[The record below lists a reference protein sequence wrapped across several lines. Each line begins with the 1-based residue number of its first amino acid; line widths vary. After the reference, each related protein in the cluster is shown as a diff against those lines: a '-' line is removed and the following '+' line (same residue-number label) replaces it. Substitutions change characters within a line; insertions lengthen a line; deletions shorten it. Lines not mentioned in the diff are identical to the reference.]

1 MLQKM
6 QGRNE
11 DARELL
17 QNALEL
23 CQSSGMNYVRERVE
37 NSIKNLEND
46 EPIVQIVERFSNH
59 LKNTT
64 IPAAQTKEIQ
74 YTILGCIVMLR
85 EGGLEIYSKYTS
97 DELLSDPSMV
107 AGLISAVSTFA
118 SGLKEDSRGELQS
131 IVHQDIAVLLEHG
144 RNVSCAL
151 LSDKDTYQARIQ
163 QRKFIEQF
171 EDTFSDQLLKFDGGI
186 SAFKIA
192 DEFFST
198 IFTKTGI

>member
-1 MLQKM
+1 M
-6 QGRNE
+6 
-11 DARELL
+11 D
-17 QNALEL
+17 
-23 CQSSGMNYVRERVE
+23 YVRGKVE
-37 NSIKNLEND
+37 SSIENLDD
-46 EPIVQIVERFSNH
+46 EEPVVDIVERFSNH

-64 IPAAQTKEIQ
+64 IPTTQIKEIP

-85 EGGLEIYSKYTS
+85 DGGLEIYSRYIG
-97 DELLSDPSMV
+97 EEILGDPSMI
-107 AGLISAVSTFA
+107 AGLVSAVSTFA

-144 RNVSCAL
+144 KNVSCAL
-151 LSDKDTYQARIQ
+151 LSDKDTYKARIQ

-171 EDTFSDQLLKFDGGI
+171 EDTFSDKLSKFDGGI

-198 IFTKTGI
+198 IFTETGI